1 MTEHEQKD
9 LFTRFK
15 QASPRTHIKYGGSGY
30 ETFQNMY
37 LPKTDPAFSLGLF
50 VSKSLATLQGGLIG
64 VRSAIDTGSTFA
76 FFVST
81 RLVEPPT
88 IYRTSEAIEGRRM
101 ADRGISFLDEMKAVN
116 VNVLIVEDNLINQ
129 KVLKRQLQKFGWTVS
144 VAGDGQEAL
153 NWLKESVYWQGGR
166 ETGREDDA
174 NLAIHDTAP
183 TEPQR
188 ELDIILLDVEMP
200 VM

>member
-50 VSKSLATLQGGLIG
+50 
-64 VRSAIDTGSTFA
+64 A

-101 ADRGISFLDEMKAVN
+101 ADRGISLLDEMKAVN

-153 NWLKESVYWQGGR
+153 DWLKESVYWQGGR

-200 VM
+200 VRSS